1 VCRFY
6 ALEPIIMTQA
16 IALDTV
22 IYSTLH
28 TAAARKD
35 GVHKEI

>member
-1 VCRFY
+1 MSQNVM
-6 ALEPIIMTQA
+6 AQA
-16 IALDTV
+16 IVLDTV

-35 GVHKEI
+35 DVHKKI

>member
-1 VCRFY
+1 
-6 ALEPIIMTQA
+6 MTQSTT
-16 IALDTV
+16 LDTV

-35 GVHKEI
+35 GVHKKI